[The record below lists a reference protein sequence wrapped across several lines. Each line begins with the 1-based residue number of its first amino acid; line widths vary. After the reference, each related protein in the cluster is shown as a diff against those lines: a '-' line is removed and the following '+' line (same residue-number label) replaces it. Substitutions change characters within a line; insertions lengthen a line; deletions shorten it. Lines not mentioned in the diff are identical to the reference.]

1 MGLTRA
7 EPAASLPAVTEDY
20 TAPTYGDRIA
30 DVYDD
35 RYEELFAEDTAR
47 AVTFLRELAGD
58 GPALELGIG
67 TGRIAIPLSD
77 AGVEVHGI
85 EASEAM
91 LAVMRA
97 KAGGARLATTVGS
110 FADFSLPSTFG
121 LIYAVF
127 STFFVLLSQEEQ
139 LSCFRAV
146 ARHLSPDG
154 VFAMQA
160 FVPDPSRFDKDGQRV
175 SVEWMDLDEV
185 SLEASTHDP
194 FAQRTESAQIVIRDG
209 SVRMHPVRIRYAYP
223 SELDLMARLAGLRLR
238 ERWAGWEREPY
249 PSGNWMHVSVWE
261 RDLPVTSD
269 RSDPSEG
276 R

>member
-1 MGLTRA
+1 M
-7 EPAASLPAVTEDY
+7 DDF
-20 TAPTYGDRIA
+20 TAQTYGDRTA

-47 AVTFLRELAGD
+47 AVSFLKEVGGD

-77 AGVEVHGI
+77 AGVGVHGI
-85 EASEAM
+85 DASEPM

-97 KAGGARLATTVGS
+97 KPGGDRVPTTLGT
-110 FADFSLPSTFG
+110 FADFSLPTSFG
-121 LIYAVF
+121 LIYVVF
-127 STFFVLLSQEEQ
+127 SSFFVLLTQEEQ

-146 ARHLSPDG
+146 SRHLTEDG
-154 VFAMQA
+154 AFVMQA

-175 SVEWMDLDEV
+175 SVEWLTVDEL

-194 FAQRTESAQIVIRDG
+194 FAQRTESQQVVIRDG
-209 SVRMHPVRIRYAYP
+209 AVRMHPVRIRYAYP

-238 ERWAGWEREPY
+238 ERWADWDRQPY
-249 PSGNWMHVSVWE
+249 PSGNWLHVSVWE
-261 RDLPVTSD
+261 RDPAVTSD
-269 RSDPSEG
+269 GSAPSEG
-276 R
+276 

>member
-1 MGLTRA
+1 VA
-7 EPAASLPAVTEDY
+7 EDY
-20 TAPTYGDRIA
+20 TAETYGDRTA
-30 DVYDD
+30 DVYDE

-47 AVTFLRELAGD
+47 AAAFLEELAGG
-58 GPALELGIG
+58 GPALELGVG
-67 TGRIAIPLSD
+67 TGRIAIPLSE
-77 AGVEVHGI
+77 AGVDVHGI
-85 EASEAM
+85 DASEAM
-91 LAVMRA
+91 LAVLRA
-97 KAGGARLATTVGS
+97 KPGGERLPTTLGS
-110 FADFSLPSTFG
+110 FADFSLPTTFP
-121 LIYAVF
+121 LVYAVF

-146 ARHLSPDG
+146 SRHLSDDG
-154 VFAMQA
+154 AFVIQA
-160 FVPDPSRFDKDGQRV
+160 FVPDASRFDTDGQRV
-175 SVEWMDLDEV
+175 SVEWLKLDEV
-185 SLEASTHDP
+185 TLEASTHDP

-238 ERWAGWEREPY
+238 ERWAGWDREPY

-269 RSDPSEG
+269 PSGPSD